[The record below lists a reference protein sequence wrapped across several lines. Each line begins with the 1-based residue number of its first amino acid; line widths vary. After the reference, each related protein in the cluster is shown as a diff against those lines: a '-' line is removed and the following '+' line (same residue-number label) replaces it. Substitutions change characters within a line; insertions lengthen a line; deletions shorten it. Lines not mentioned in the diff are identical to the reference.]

1 MPRSLHMLV
10 LALATT
16 LASASSAAA
25 FTAETAL
32 RADRQI
38 SQLRV
43 TDFAAQA
50 REAHQQT
57 ALRYGKNASDSSLAS
72 RALPQVAGRG
82 STAALSKGTTAARN
96 LREQL
101 AIEQAMRNPAAGRAL
116 DLKMTDPR
124 WPASEGWVKMQ
135 QMVQSG
141 GREGPI
147 NVHYLLNTATGAI
160 DDFKIV
166 LQGAR

>member
-1 MPRSLHMLV
+1 MAVRLRLRALQLRLVLQLAV
-10 LALATT
+10 LALLSCPVNA
-16 LASASSAAA
+16 AVPGASSGQRDGVIAA
-25 FTAETAL
+25 
-32 RADRQI
+32 
-38 SQLRV
+38 
-43 TDFAAQA
+43 
-50 REAHQQT
+50 
-57 ALRYGKNASDSSLAS
+57 

-82 STAALSKGTTAARN
+82 STAALSKGTTVARN
-96 LREQL
+96 LREKL
-101 AIEQAMRNPAAGRAL
+101 AIEQAMTNPTAGRAL
-116 DLKMTDPR
+116 DLKMTDAR

-147 NVHYLLNTATGAI
+147 NVHYLHNTATGAI